1 MEVLFFKLEVSMNLQ
16 EMIDNV
22 KMHPNDPLHS
32 VMVLFLFFRYKG
44 TGRLIPRL
52 LAGQKTG

>member
-16 EMIDNV
+16 EMIDKV

-44 TGRLIPRL
+44 TGRLIP
-52 LAGQKTG
+52 